1 MTNDTP
7 AVRSLTGH
15 YIRIHRIT
23 SKSIETLYS
32 ECKRLIPATIEAY
45 LINLGTTMKLLVRN
59 LDRSTSEK
67 ELKTLFQQY
76 GTVQSCTLVMDR
88 ATKASKGFGF
98 VVMPKQ
104 GEGKAAFKNLN
115 GYELGANKIRVKKA
129 EEDAPKED

>member
-1 MTNDTP
+1 
-7 AVRSLTGH
+7 
-15 YIRIHRIT
+15 
-23 SKSIETLYS
+23 
-32 ECKRLIPATIEAY
+32 
-45 LINLGTTMKLLVRN
+45 MKLLVRN
-59 LDRSTSEK
+59 LDRSTSES

-98 VVMPKQ
+98 VVMPKP